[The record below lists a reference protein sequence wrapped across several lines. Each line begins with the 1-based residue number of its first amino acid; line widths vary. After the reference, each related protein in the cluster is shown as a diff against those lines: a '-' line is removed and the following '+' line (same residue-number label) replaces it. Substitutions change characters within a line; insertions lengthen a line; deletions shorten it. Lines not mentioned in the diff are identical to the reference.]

1 MFLSRISINPRKYLS
16 NDVAKAVTALFGANL
31 FTAGV
36 GVLGALIQG
45 IFVPADELGFF
56 KQFGII
62 SSYLF
67 FLHLGTFHAIE
78 RLYPYYKGKGEEQ
91 KAKEI
96 VEHGNSWIISVCF
109 LITLVFA
116 IFSVA
121 CFIKN
126 DWKSGLCWIV
136 QIITTWVSL
145 YGGFL
150 AATYRSGKEFQRM
163 AKANIYNPIFSLLTI
178 PLYWVQP
185 FWAMALRNCTGIA
198 TTIRLHQK
206 RPVRVKFR
214 FNGKGLLRLITEGLP
229 LFSASYITTTGLDAI
244 RGSIIVAVL
253 GLTDFGM
260 WSFSYQVLTIALM
273 LPTAITAVYV
283 PRVIEKYASTDS
295 IRESLNIAKIPIK
308 TGLLLSLLIVPLS
321 VVLVYYLL
329 PIILP
334 NYKSA
339 TMLIIALVFALP
351 LKLTDIF
358 SSVLIA
364 AKKKETLNTIA
375 ILGAI
380 TQISLAVLGVYLDF
394 GIISFAVSYLAG
406 YVVRAGCYLL
416 SIRRMINNSVS

>member
-1 MFLSRISINPRKYLS
+1 MFLSRLSINPRKYLS

-45 IFVPADELGFF
+45 IFVPAEELGFF

-185 FWAMALRNCTGIA
+185 FWAMALRNSTGIA

-206 RPVRVKFR
+206 RPVRVKFK

-253 GLTDFGM
+253 GLTDFGL

-283 PRVIEKYASTDS
+283 PRVIEKYASTDC
-295 IRESLNIAKIPIK
+295 IRESLNVAKIPIK
-308 TGLLLSLLIVPLS
+308 TGLLLSLLIVPIS
-321 VVLVYYLL
+321 VVLIYYLL

-364 AKKKETLNTIA
+364 AKRKVTLNTIA

-380 TQISLAVLGVYLDF
+380 TQIGIAVLGVYLGF
-394 GIISFAVSYLAG
+394 GIMSFAISYLAG
-406 YVVRAGCYLL
+406 YVVRAGCYLF
-416 SIRRMINNSVS
+416 SIKKMINCKV

>member
-185 FWAMALRNCTGIA
+185 FWAMALRNSTGIA

-253 GLTDFGM
+253 GLTDFGL

-321 VVLVYYLL
+321 VVLIYYLL

-364 AKKKETLNTIA
+364 AKKKVTLNTIA

-380 TQISLAVLGVYLDF
+380 TQISLAVLGVYLGF